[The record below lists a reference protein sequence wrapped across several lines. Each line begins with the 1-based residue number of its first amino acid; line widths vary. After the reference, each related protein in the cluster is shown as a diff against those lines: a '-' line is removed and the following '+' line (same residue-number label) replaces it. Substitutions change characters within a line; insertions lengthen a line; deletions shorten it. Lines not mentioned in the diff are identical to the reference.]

1 MKREQGR
8 TLVRTPATERSACS
22 VAGAY
27 AGNGEERLLRPRHEP
42 VDDRIVHHARKG
54 AAADSK
60 SLPDWRHCE
69 DDVEVVAALANKVI
83 PNALFRV
90 EGTTLD
96 SLVADVA
103 DDAVFL

>member
-1 MKREQGR
+1 
-8 TLVRTPATERSACS
+8 
-22 VAGAY
+22 
-27 AGNGEERLLRPRHEP
+27 
-42 VDDRIVHHARKG
+42 
-54 AAADSK
+54 
-60 SLPDWRHCE
+60 
-69 DDVEVVAALANKVI
+69 VEVVAALANKVI